1 MTNETLVSVIV
12 PIYNAAKFL
21 PAAIESVLAQ
31 TYGHWELLLVD
42 DGSTDSSTAIARR
55 YAQHHP
61 DRIRCLAHE
70 GGQNRGKSTT
80 RNLGIQHAQGEY
92 VAFLDADDLFLPD
105 KLARQVAFLAA
116 RPEAGM
122 VYGRTEYWFNWPGAP
137 PAKQKNFLSRLG
149 VQPGRLYAPPE
160 LLTRYLIDSGL
171 VPCICSLLARRSL
184 LVALGMFD
192 ERIQHLY
199 EDQVLIAKL
208 CLATP
213 VLVEDGCGER
223 YRQHPASS
231 SNLARQTGEY
241 DPWLPD
247 PARLRFLTWLGDY
260 LREQAVSDPKLHRA
274 LQRAMQPYR
283 NPMWYRLA
291 LPLRTIKMYA
301 NASLERLAERI
312 QAIRKEHHSAAG
324 TSRIDQN

>member
-1 MTNETLVSVIV
+1 MTKVTLVSVIV

-31 TYGHWELLLVD
+31 THPHWELLLVD
-42 DGSTDSSTAIARR
+42 DGSTDGSVEIARR
-55 YAQHHP
+55 YAQRHP

-92 VAFLDADDLFLPD
+92 IAFLDADDLFLPD
-105 KLARQVAFLAA
+105 KLAHQLTLLAA
-116 RPEAGM
+116 WPEAGM

-149 VQPGRLYAPPE
+149 VQPGRLYSPPD
-160 LLTRYLIDSGL
+160 LLTRYLIDSGT

-184 LVALGMFD
+184 LVEIGMFD

-199 EDQVLIAKL
+199 EDQVLLAKL
-208 CLATP
+208 CLAAL

-223 YRQHPASS
+223 YRQHPESS

-260 LREQAVSDPKLHRA
+260 LAEQAVDDPQLHRA
-274 LQRAMQPYR
+274 LRRALQAYR
-283 NPMWYRLA
+283 NPTWQRLA
-291 LPLRTIKMYA
+291 LPLKYLKSYA
-301 NASLERLAERI
+301 SATLERLVER
-312 QAIRKEHHSAAG
+312 
-324 TSRIDQN
+324 T